1 MNDGEKRVR
10 LRPRKQRVGIQ
21 LPEELIESVRDVVYW
36 TPGMTLNRFAEI
48 AFSQTLQ
55 CMESLRGSTFPPRC
69 GSLSTGK
76 IIK

>member
-1 MNDGEKRVR
+1 MTGNDKGVGS
-10 LRPRKQRVGIQ
+10 RPGKQRVGIQ

-36 TPGMTLNRFAEI
+36 TPGLTLNRFAEI

-55 CMESLRGSTFPPRC
+55 CMEALRGSKFSPRR

-76 IIK
+76 VK